1 MPLFSSFPKKGE
13 NAVTNKSP
21 NISGPAISG
30 TERGRTSFYGHYLG
44 VIKDVFDPSHM
55 GIVKVYIPEICGQD
69 PQDDARWIN
78 CSYASPF
85 MNTTPPADKGVPQQS
100 SGIWATPVD
109 VNQSVIVIFIK
120 GDVNQAFY
128 IASVPEAY
136 QNRDIAGSAPNIK
149 DDKDPLARTN
159 PDRTGK
165 TDASKNSGG
174 VSQADNYRRI
184 NSGLGVDSGRSPPS
198 GPTMNTPS
206 SSMVIS
212 SPGSKVG
219 ANSKDPAVNPMGF
232 TSVNYNDVKFQDGNI
247 NNGPGNTTTT
257 TQRTGGHSIRLED
270 DIGYEHIGLI
280 SRSGHQIIMNDTKG
294 CIYINSANGNNW
306 IEMSKDG
313 KIDIYARDSVSI
325 RTQADFNFYADRDF
339 NVHAGRYIN
348 LVAEEH
354 LTTNSRYTSVFSKE
368 DLKLHTMKNMHVKCV
383 DDFTLECKSY
393 SLKSV
398 QDSMLDALPGNLLIN
413 CKKSRTA
420 QSVQP
425 HQLSAT
431 NGGPESFIRRIPMPE
446 PWPDHETKFDNN
458 WKSDNT
464 RRATSSP
471 TLTDMD
477 PLFGKGNV

>member
-1 MPLFSSFPKKGE
+1 MPLFSSFPRKGE

-55 GIVKVYIPEICGQD
+55 GIVRVYIPEMCGLD
-69 PQDDARWIN
+69 PQDSARWIN

-85 MNTTPPADKGVPQQS
+85 MNTTPPADKNLPQQS
-100 SGIWATPVD
+100 SGLWATPVD

-165 TDASKNSGG
+165 TETSKSSGG
-174 VSQADNYRRI
+174 VSQADNYKRI
-184 NSGLGVDSGRSPPS
+184 NAGLGVDSGRSPPS

-206 SSMVIS
+206 SSIVLS
-212 SPGSKVG
+212 SPGNKVG
-219 ANSKDPAVNPMGF
+219 PNTKDPAINPMGF
-232 TSVNYNDVKFQDGNI
+232 TQVNYNDIEFIDG
-247 NNGPGNTTTT
+247 GTHDGTT
-257 TQRTGGHSIRLED
+257 TQRSGGHTIRLED
-270 DIGYEHIGLI
+270 DVSYEHLGLI

-306 IEMSKDG
+306 IELTKDG

-348 LVAEEH
+348 LVADEH
-354 LTTNSRYTSVFSKE
+354 LTTNARKTSMYTAENHNITTKQ
-368 DLKLHTMKNMHVKCV
+368 KLNIKSIE
-383 DDFTLECKSY
+383 DFTLECRSY
-393 SLKSV
+393 SLKAI

-420 QSVQP
+420 HTVRP
-425 HQLSAT
+425 HKLAAT
-431 NGGPESFIRRIPMPE
+431 TGGPESFIRRIPMPE
-446 PWPDHETKFDNN
+446 PWPDHETKYDNN
-458 WKSDNT
+458 WQGDNSKRGST
-464 RRATSSP
+464 SP

-477 PLFGKGNV
+477 PLFGQGNF